1 MRVENVLFI
10 DSEVKNM
17 KRKDFI
23 DKMKEVHY
31 LDRPII
37 ERETLLGDIYDRI
50 KGKESPVIQD
60 GL

>member
-31 LDRPII
+31 LDRPIV

-50 KGKESPVIQD
+50 KGKENPVIQD

>member
-37 ERETLLGDIYDRI
+37 ERETLLGDI
-50 KGKESPVIQD
+50 
-60 GL
+60 

>member
-50 KGKESPVIQD
+50 KGKENPVIQD